1 MLLCTAVLRRFSYV
15 GLLIICGLISACEGE
30 PTEPASPLPA
40 QPSEAPLFKLLS
52 PEQTGITF
60 ENALPEN
67 DQFNILSYEYFYNG
81 GGVAIG
87 DVNGDKLPDIVFIAN
102 LVANRIYLNQGN
114 MRFVEA
120 AKQTGFVSRGGWK
133 TGVTMADVNADGHL
147 DIYICRSGNLGE
159 AERRNEL
166 FINQGDGT
174 FRDEATAYGLDD
186 PGYSTHATFFD
197 YDRDGD
203 LDCFVLNH
211 ALKPSFSLTVAQV
224 KQQRDPFFGDHL
236 YRNENGKFTDV
247 SADAGIVGNPIGF
260 GLSVTVE
267 DFDRD
272 GWPDLF
278 VANDYTEQDY
288 FYRNNRNGT
297 FTETLNPAMAHTS
310 HFSMGSDAGDVNG
323 DGWPDLMVL
332 DMLPEDNYGQKILKG
347 PDNYN
352 KYQMQVSQGFY
363 HQQMRN
369 TLQLNMGRGLEEG
382 QAFSEIGQL
391 YGLSNT
397 DWSWSTLMAD
407 YDNDGDL
414 DIHVTNG
421 YVRASTHLDF
431 VKYDYPAAIK
441 AAQEAGRPLSDG
453 QVSKKIPTIHKPN
466 VIFRND
472 GPENGF
478 AQVTRA
484 WGLQRPSYSQ
494 GAAFGD
500 LDLDGDL
507 DLVVNNLKAT
517 AFVYENQSD
526 NASLIID
533 LAGPPAN
540 PDGVGAAVIAWV
552 DGTPQRRF
560 VMPARGYQSS
570 VEPVAHIG
578 LGDSATVE
586 KVEVIWPT
594 GEIQEILSPAS
605 GRITI
610 TWEAGLPAY
619 SPETFSDSPLNE
631 AGFTHVENLT
641 SEFDVQPLMP
651 FMLGRM
657 GPCLSVHQIDE
668 RSGEICVGGGP
679 GQAAVLKTYSINA
692 GTRNWCSWSEITLP
706 GTVEA
711 EITDV
716 LHFDADGD
724 GDEDLYLVAG
734 GNEAGT
740 AAGKYQDILLI
751 RDGNSFRKGTIP
763 VMNNSGGCVAAGDAD
778 GDGDLDL
785 FVGGRISP
793 GKYPMSP
800 ASMLLLNDGAGNF
813 VDQSQG
819 YGLNQ
824 LGMISDAS
832 WADINGD
839 GQAELVLLGE
849 WLEVSVFEVQDGKLV
864 NANERWGLAGSSG
877 LWTDLEVV
885 DLDGDGDLDLLTGNM
900 GTNSQMTASASQ
912 PMRMYAADFDKNGS
926 VDPIIT
932 HYLDGKEVP
941 VAARDELLGHLRY
954 LQKKFPRYENY
965 ARAEIHTLLTP
976 QELAAATRFDA
987 KELRSGWW
995 EQQNGTF
1002 TFHPWPR
1009 LSQASPVLSQNIV
1022 DLNGDGKLDVLLA
1035 GNFYPVRAELGRYD
1049 ASGGYVLLSTPSG
1062 DFTLSSDRETGGS
1075 WLTGDIRD
1083 TELIPIGNG
1092 EFMVIAARNNQNWLW
1107 GKW

>member
-1 MLLCTAVLRRFSYV
+1 MLLSTAVLRRSCYLS
-15 GLLIICGLISACEGE
+15 LLILYGLITGCEA
-30 PTEPASPLPA
+30 PPS
-40 QPSEAPLFKLLS
+40 QPSVQAPSQPTEAPLFTLLS
-52 PEQTGITF
+52 AEQTGITF

-87 DVNGDKLPDIVFIAN
+87 DLNGDKLPDIVFTAN

-114 MRFVEA
+114 MKFLEA
-120 AKQTGFVSRGGWK
+120 AKQTGFISRAGWK

-147 DIYICRSGNLGE
+147 DIYVCRSGNLGE

-166 FINQGDGT
+166 FINQGNGT
-174 FRDEATAYGLDD
+174 FRDEAAAYGLDD

-211 ALKPSFSLTVAQV
+211 ALTPSFNLTVAQV
-224 KQQRDPFFGDHL
+224 KEKRDPFFGDHL
-236 YRNENGKFTDV
+236 YRNDNGKFTDV
-247 SADAGIVGNPIGF
+247 SASAGVIGNPIGF

-278 VANDYTEQDY
+278 VGNDYTEQDY
-288 FYRNNRNGT
+288 FYHNNANGT

-352 KYQMQVSQGFY
+352 RYQMQVSQGFY

-369 TLQLNMGRGLEEG
+369 TLQLNLGRGLEEG
-382 QAFSEIGQL
+382 QAFSEVGQL

-441 AAQEAGRPLSDG
+441 AAQDAGRPLSDG
-453 QVSKKIPTIHKPN
+453 QVSQKIPTIHKPN

-472 GPENGF
+472 GPEDGF
-478 AQVTRA
+478 TQVTRS

-500 LDLDGDL
+500 LDMDGDL
-507 DLVVNNLKAT
+507 DLVVNNLKAP
-517 AFVYENQSD
+517 AFVYQNQSHH
-526 NASLIID
+526 SFLIVD
-533 LAGPPAN
+533 LAGPPSN
-540 PDGVGAAVIAWV
+540 PNGIGSTVIAWV
-552 DGTPQRRF
+552 NGAPQRRF

-570 VEPVAHIG
+570 VEPIAHFG

-586 KVEVIWPT
+586 KIAIIWPT
-594 GEIQEILSPAS
+594 GDIQEVASPAS

-610 TWEAGLPAY
+610 AWEAGLAPY
-619 SPETFSDSPLNE
+619 SPINPTSSPLNHS
-631 AGFTHVENLT
+631 GFTHIENQV

-657 GPCLSVHQIDE
+657 GPCLSLHQIDD
-668 RSGEICVGGGP
+668 RSGEICIGGGA
-679 GQAAVLKTYSINA
+679 GQAAVLKSYSIRE
-692 GTRNWCSWSEITLP
+692 GTRNWCSWSDISLP
-706 GTVEA
+706 GTAEA

-716 LHFDADGD
+716 IHFDADGD

-740 AAGKYQDILLI
+740 SASRYQDILLI
-751 RDGNSFRKGTIP
+751 REGNSFRKGRIP
-763 VMNNSGGCVAAGDAD
+763 SISSSGGCVAAGDAD
-778 GDGDLDL
+778 GDGDQDL
-785 FVGGRISP
+785 FVGGRVLA
-793 GKYPMSP
+793 GNYPMSP
-800 ASMLLLNDGAGNF
+800 ASLLLVNDGAGNF
-813 VDQSQG
+813 SDQSAS
-819 YGLNQ
+819 YGLGDI
-824 LGMISDAS
+824 GMVSDAS
-832 WADINGD
+832 WADLNGD
-839 GQAELVLLGE
+839 NQEELILVGE
-849 WLEVSVFEVQDGKLV
+849 WLEVSVFDIQDGKLV
-864 NANERWGLAGSSG
+864 KTTNNWGLTGSTG
-877 LWTDLEVV
+877 LWTDLEVE

-900 GTNSQMTASASQ
+900 GTNSQMTASASH

-926 VDPIIT
+926 IDPIIT

-941 VAARDELLGHLRY
+941 IATRDELLGHLRY
-954 LQKKFPRYENY
+954 LQKKFPRYEHY
-965 ARAEIHTLLTP
+965 ARTEIHALLSP
-976 QELAAATRFDA
+976 EEMVAATRFEA
-987 KELRSGWW
+987 RELRSGWW
-995 EQQNGTF
+995 EQQDGTF

-1009 LSQASPVLSQNIV
+1009 LSQASPVLSQNV
-1022 DLNGDGKLDVLLA
+1022 MDLNGDGKLDLLLS
-1035 GNFYPVRAELGRYD
+1035 GNFYPMRAETGRYD
-1049 ASGGYVLLSTPSG
+1049 ASPGYVLIANSTGSYDLRPSG
-1062 DFTLSSDRETGGS
+1062 ENPGPR
-1075 WLTGDIRD
+1075 LTGDIRD

-1092 EFMVIAARNNQNWLW
+1092 EFMVVSARNNDSWLW